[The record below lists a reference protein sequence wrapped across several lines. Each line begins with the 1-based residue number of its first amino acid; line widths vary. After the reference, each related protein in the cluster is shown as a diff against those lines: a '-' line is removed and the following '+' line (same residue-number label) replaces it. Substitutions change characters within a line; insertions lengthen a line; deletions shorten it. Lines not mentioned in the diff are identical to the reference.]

1 MKRHPEIQNAVNESL
16 SSVRFTDWDRERVLR
31 AVRMPEEPVC
41 KRPPRRRLFRADILL
56 PAMSAVLVIVPI
68 FLFALHA
75 RNMQITDI
83 TSYAGTN
90 VCAQQ
95 EALPTDAPSAP
106 PAALNT
112 HAAIEAAR
120 ACFEAECDTSVF
132 AFDEY
137 TVDVSAVQDETGH
150 PAAFTVTMRSVYG
163 NGCTFSVTV
172 SADDNAVISHS
183 APRNA
188 TVPSSLDQSRSEIRA
203 WYERYGARPF
213 MWALDVQAEFSR
225 RYDGFLH
232 REPQETDVQPAAI
245 MLAAQNELARK
256 GGEEHTVYLSLLSE
270 RAFDDGAAR
279 YHAYCFA
286 AGESPDDPETECTM
300 MTFLAS
306 SGVLE
311 STQTVPVSSL

>member
-41 KRPPRRRLFRADILL
+41 KRPPRRLFRADVLL
-56 PAMSAVLVIVPI
+56 PAMSAVLVVVPI

-75 RNMQITDI
+75 RNMQITEI

-90 VCAQQ
+90 VCAKQ
-95 EALPTDAPSAP
+95 EVLPTDAPTAP
-106 PAALNT
+106 PAAPNT
-112 HAAIEAAR
+112 RAAIEAAR
-120 ACFEAECDTSVF
+120 ACFEAECDTSIF

-150 PAAFTVTMRSVYG
+150 PAAFVVTMRSVYG

-172 SADDNAVISHS
+172 SAENNAVISYS
-183 APRNA
+183 APRDA
-188 TVPSSLDQSRSEIRA
+188 TIPSSLDQNRSEIRA
-203 WYERYGARPF
+203 WYERYGAHPF

-225 RYDGFLH
+225 RYDGALH
-232 REPQETDVQPAAI
+232 RDPQETDVQPAAI
-245 MLAAQNELARK
+245 MLAAQNALPQQ
-256 GGEEHTVYLSLLSE
+256 GSEEHTVYLSLFSE

-279 YHAYCFA
+279 YRAYCFA
-286 AGESPDDPETECTM
+286 AGESPDDPDAECTM